1 MDTRRFFMLKQ
12 IQITEIENIRIGHA
26 QDVENATGCTVIICE
41 KGAPAGVDVRGGGPA
56 SRETE
61 LLRPVAD
68 CTGIHALL
76 LSGGSAF
83 GLDAAGGVMEYLEER
98 NIGFDVGI
106 TKVPLVCESCLF
118 DLNVA
123 NHRVR
128 PDKKM
133 GYEACI
139 QSEQNQPA
147 MGNVG
152 AGTGASVGK
161 LGGIQTA
168 MKSGLGM
175 YAVQLGDLKIGAIV
189 AVNAL
194 GDVYDYET
202 GKRLAGMR
210 TKDGKD
216 WADSEQVLYTLYNQK
231 KNLFHQN
238 TTIGTI
244 VTNAKFDKTHMNK
257 IAAMAQNGYARSIRP
272 VHTTADG
279 DSIYA
284 LSVGEIEADLNV
296 TGTLAAQVMAEA
308 IKCAVLEAKPAYGL
322 AAAQNFLSK

>member
-1 MDTRRFFMLKQ
+1 MLKQ

-123 NHRVR
+123 NHRIR

-194 GDVYDYET
+194 GDVYDYKT

-210 TKDGKD
+210 TNDGKD
-216 WADSEQVLYTLYNQK
+216 WADSEQVLYKLYNQK

-238 TTIGTI
+238 TTIGAI
-244 VTNAKFDKTHMNK
+244 ITNAKFDKTHMNK

-308 IKCAVLEAKPAYGL
+308 IKNAVLEAKPAYGL
-322 AAAQNFLSK
+322 PAAQNFLSQ

>member
-1 MDTRRFFMLKQ
+1 MLKQ

-123 NHRVR
+123 SHRVR

-308 IKCAVLEAKPAYGL
+308 IKNAVLEAKPAYGL
-322 AAAQNFLSK
+322 PAAQNFLSQ

>member
-1 MDTRRFFMLKQ
+1 MLKQ

-26 QDVENATGCTVIICE
+26 QDMEHATGCTVIICE
-41 KGAPAGVDVRGGGPA
+41 NGAPAGVDVRGGGPA

-98 NIGFDVGI
+98 NIGFDVGV

-123 NHRVR
+123 SHRVR

-296 TGTLAAQVMAEA
+296 TGTLAAQDMAEA
-308 IKCAVLEAKPAYGL
+308 LKNAVLEAKPAYGL
-322 AAAQNFLSK
+322 PAAQNFLSQ

>member
-1 MDTRRFFMLKQ
+1 MLKQ

-123 NHRVR
+123 SHRIR

-308 IKCAVLEAKPAYGL
+308 IKNAVLEAKPAYGL
-322 AAAQNFLSK
+322 PAAQNFLSQ